1 MKYKNKAATINLHMA
16 ADMNKNTRA
25 VYSNTRRIGL
35 AESSRLL
42 LLHILQ
48 NEYGMADDQQTGTQ
62 AIEQERRYLRER
74 IGRKPGTA
82 MILEH
87 MLAGLYEDAREQLRL
102 LAGHPERLPPPG
114 CPYTLA
120 RLLEEPMAAVA

>member
-1 MKYKNKAATINLHMA
+1 MA
-16 ADMNKNTRA
+16 ADMNKNIRA

-48 NEYGMADDQQTGTQ
+48 NEYGMDNDQQTRTQ

-87 MLAGLYEDAREQLRL
+87 MLASMYEDAREQLRL
-102 LAGHPERLPPPG
+102 RAGHPERLPPPS